1 MCLGNPKL
9 LAGWLSFRFWF
20 PTTITYRFPKP
31 DLFTSLHH
39 SHLEV
44 SIFQPEEKAEGF
56 LCYFAIF
63 ELTVKT
69 RAQQDL
75 TQGAG
80 DQVKHSPQAL
90 PLAKKSHFNSSHQLF
105 LQPWTVLLLHW
116 LMHSYILSSNSI
128 NTRTNAHRT
137 RSKILAYAC
146 LLFRNFGTF
155 TERED

>member
-1 MCLGNPKL
+1 M
-9 LAGWLSFRFWF
+9 
-20 PTTITYRFPKP
+20 
-31 DLFTSLHH
+31 
-39 SHLEV
+39 EV

-90 PLAKKSHFNSSHQLF
+90 PLAKKSHFNSSHELFSAALDSVAPALVDAQLYF
-105 LQPWTVLLLHW
+105 VLKQH
-116 LMHSYILSSNSI
+116 
-128 NTRTNAHRT
+128 
-137 RSKILAYAC
+137 
-146 LLFRNFGTF
+146 
-155 TERED
+155 